1 VLLESDGSVEAGGCG
16 VGFGCGV
23 CAPRALSTFVIPV
36 EVEGMSAG
44 GAAGVCWVC
53 RGCGVGVGCGVC
65 ALRAASE

>member
-1 VLLESDGSVEAGGCG
+1 MVFVPFAQRLN
-16 VGFGCGV
+16 
-23 CAPRALSTFVIPV
+23 TFVIPV